1 MCVCDRERDPST
13 VCVLCVHERTR
24 VRTYAY
30 LRSESWLCCTKES
43 VSERLC
49 VRARASA
56 VETHPQNPSSAYAD
70 RRMQTCIPTQRVR
83 ELAGGREVGR
93 EAGREG
99 DRERQRERVY
109 KEPLCYA
116 HIFFCKFS

>member
-1 MCVCDRERDPST
+1 M
-13 VCVLCVHERTR
+13 
-24 VRTYAY
+24 
-30 LRSESWLCCTKES
+30 
-43 VSERLC
+43 
-49 VRARASA
+49 
-56 VETHPQNPSSAYAD
+56 
-70 RRMQTCIPTQRVR
+70 
-83 ELAGGREVGR
+83 AGGREVGR